1 MYLKNIIFFTGLLSL
16 FHCRQTPDSGRDVAG
31 DARIQILDKT
41 IDEHP
46 FEDSLYSIRANY
58 YYEHGLFDQAVQDI
72 QYAIKLDSL
81 QPAYYHLL
89 ADIFLDKQQSYEALN
104 SLYQASQLFPRRVA
118 TLLKLCEFQ
127 YILKQYE
134 ASLKTIQ
141 IIQGI
146 EPLNAESFF
155 MAGLNYRDLKDTMN
169 ALSALKYATSL
180 DDRHVDAWIVAG
192 QLTQSTDPSMALSY
206 FENAVRVDTTNILSL
221 HSLAGFYQNQMEYK
235 KSLSLYRKIIEMDP
249 TYADAFVHTG
259 MIYFN
264 LDSFAQALNSFD
276 ILCRLEATN
285 PDYSYYRGT
294 AHEAL
299 GNIPAARLDYQQ
311 SLRLDPLHAGAK
323 AAFDLLK

>member
-1 MYLKNIIFFTGLLSL
+1 MYLKNIIFFIGLITLL
-16 FHCRQTPDSGRDVAG
+16 QCRQKPDAGLDVAG
-31 DARIQILDKT
+31 DANIQLLDEA
-41 IDEHP
+41 IDQYP
-46 FEDSLYSIRANY
+46 FEDSLYAIRANY
-58 YYEHGLFDQAVQDI
+58 YYELGLFDKAVQDI
-72 QYAIKLDSL
+72 RYAIKLDSL

-104 SLYQASQLFPRRVA
+104 TLNQASQLFPRRVA

-127 YILKQYE
+127 YILKQYD

-155 MAGLNYRDLKDTMN
+155 MAGLNYRDLKDSMN
-169 ALSALKYATSL
+169 ALSSVKYATSL

-192 QLTQSTDPSMALSY
+192 QLTQARDPSLALSY
-206 FENAVRVDTTNILSL
+206 FENAVRVDTMNILSL
-221 HSLAGFYQNQMEYK
+221 HSLAGFYQDQMELK
-235 KSLSLYRKIIEMDP
+235 KALNLYHKIIELDP
-249 TYADAFVHTG
+249 TYADAFVHSG

-264 LDSFAQALNSFD
+264 LDSFSQALNSFD

-285 PDYSYYRGT
+285 PDYSYYRRT

-299 GNIPAARLDYQQ
+299 GNKEAARLDYQQ
-311 SLRLDPLHAGAK
+311 SLRLDPLHIGAK
-323 AAFDLLK
+323 AALDLLK